1 MAFAVF
7 STVFSVAGEARR
19 DAAIGKFFLFQM
31 VAHGA
36 AGASALLTL

>member
-7 STVFSVAGEARR
+7 SAAFSVAGEARR
-19 DAAIGKFFLFQM
+19 SADIGKFFLFQM